1 MACRA
6 APRLLR
12 AQGMRFRFQRARHA
26 GRRFHIAHVV
36 QLACQLRQRHAGRV
50 AVFAEVFAIGGIE
63 QIGVVARAAMALGQQ
78 LAAQAKRARGHGAAH
93 AMHLEKVAF
102 RKRPGAR
109 GVGDKTRVDARI
121 AAAQALQGQEEKR
134 FRQPALLLA
143 HAGRHIEHEEHHRV
157 NAGQGPLQQLTET
170 QVFIGKRHRMLL
182 HRAPLDGLLD
192 GTPAVQARTGAVLVP
207 AGTHQLRLGDGT
219 WPTRLQVG
227 QLEVF
232 PQPVEDIVDGKFQQQ
247 TDLAAAAG
255 AFLRAIATG
264 LIAVHGT
271 RRAQQVAGLA
281 FALAGAHFQPWRR
294 QPEARVFQ
302 QAHRYLHAALPGAAD
317 EIRTGDQ
324 LGQMGL
330 HRFAHFLVMPQPVAR
345 AARKQ
350 AVPRLGQAAGRGSG
364 IDGRVHSCASKVV
377 T

>member
-1 MACRA
+1 
-6 APRLLR
+6 
-12 AQGMRFRFQRARHA
+12 
-26 GRRFHIAHVV
+26 
-36 QLACQLRQRHAGRV
+36 
-50 AVFAEVFAIGGIE
+50 
-63 QIGVVARAAMALGQQ
+63 
-78 LAAQAKRARGHGAAH
+78 
-93 AMHLEKVAF
+93 MHLEKVAF

-121 AAAQALQGQEEKR
+121 AAAQALQGQEEKS
-134 FRQPALLLA
+134 FRQPALVLA

-157 NAGQGPLQQLTET
+157 NAGQGALQQLPKT
-170 QVFIGKRHRMLL
+170 QVFIGERHRMLL

-207 AGTHQLRLGDGT
+207 AGAHQLLLGDG
-219 WPTRLQVG
+219 PRPPRLQVG

-281 FALAGAHFQPWRR
+281 FALAGARFQPWRG
-294 QPEARVFQ
+294 QPEARVLQ
-302 QAHRYLHAALPGAAD
+302 QAHRYLHAALPRIAD
-317 EIRTGDQ
+317 QVRAGDQ

-330 HRFAHFLVMPQPVAR
+330 HRLAHFLVMPQPVAR
-345 AARKQ
+345 ATRKQ
-350 AVPRLGQAAGRGSG
+350 AVPGL
-364 IDGRVHSCASKVV
+364 DGRRAHSCASKVV